1 MIPWCALCAPFGGQ
15 CWWTETCTLGW
26 ARKEGCR
33 ELENRDL
40 HVFTFASLAPSTVP
54 GQEIVGVN
62 KWLMNWITEKKE
74 DLVLADL
81 DFWVTDHQEC
91 INFDWINVFKMDRN
105 WFLSSR
111 CVGESERG
119 EYLNFVHVGPNVNV
133 LSTTFKQ
140 CENSG
145 SGGNLPVFCL
155 QGSFFQCLWFSFV
168 YSLSKDSFYLL
179 MKKKLR
185 LLFSVLM

>member
-1 MIPWCALCAPFGGQ
+1 MPTFWGTVLMSRDMYTRVSKKRGLQGPWEQ
-15 CWWTETCTLGW
+15 
-26 ARKEGCR
+26 R
-33 ELENRDL
+33 L

-54 GQEIVGVN
+54 GLEIRGVN
-62 KWLMNWITEKKE
+62 KCLMNWITEKKE

-91 INFDWINVFKMDRN
+91 IRFDWINIFKMDRN

-111 CVGESERG
+111 CVGQSERG
-119 EYLNFVHVGPNVNV
+119 EYLNFVHVWPNVNV

-168 YSLSKDSFYLL
+168 YSLSTDSFYLL
-179 MKKKLR
+179 IKKKLR
-185 LLFSVLM
+185 LLFSVLT